1 MAVGNPLDMDHTVTV
16 GVVSAKGRVLGLS
29 REGTSFEN
37 YIQTDAAINLGNSG
51 GPLVNIRSEVVA
63 INTAINARGQNLG
76 FAVPVDILRQILPQ
90 LRENGNGRPRFPRDH
105 HQQSGSGQRRGLR
118 A

>member
-1 MAVGNPLDMDHTVTV
+1 MAVGNPLNMDHTVTV

-51 GPLVNIRSEVVA
+51 GPLVNIRSRWWPSTPPSMRVA
-63 INTAINARGQNLG
+63 RTSVSPFR
-76 FAVPVDILRQILPQ
+76 
-90 LRENGNGRPRFPRDH
+90 
-105 HQQSGSGQRRGLR
+105 
-118 A
+118 